1 MTDATLSTIRVYPVK
16 ALDGLSLD
24 AAALGPDGGL
34 VPDRVV
40 ALTDAD
46 GDYVNGKNERAIHRV
61 RATYDA
67 AAGTVRLTPPP
78 VADAPT
84 DTVPAPATFTVP
96 GLAAAVGDAGDDSAA
111 DASDGSADDVIDSST
126 ADSVEI
132 DTTDWDDPA
141 GGPDA
146 LAAWVADYVGYEV
159 TAEVTAPSYPDDTA
173 ASGPTLVSRPTLA
186 TVGEWFGHTTHE
198 TLRRFRPNLVV
209 DGDLPAFWEDRLYG
223 DRSEC
228 IRFSLGDT
236 TLDGVGPCR
245 RCVVP
250 ARDPDTG
257 RETTGFAERFVAR
270 REATLP
276 SWSEGPRFDGAFKL
290 TLNTRTPAA
299 SRGATLRVGDRLRVE
314 RSVPAE
320 Q

>member
-1 MTDATLSTIRVYPVK
+1 MTDATLSTISVYPVK

-61 RATYDA
+61 TADYDP
-67 AAGTVRLTPPP
+67 AAGTARLTP
-78 VADAPT
+78 
-84 DTVPAPATFTVP
+84 
-96 GLAAAVGDAGDDSAA
+96 
-111 DASDGSADDVIDSST
+111 
-126 ADSVEI
+126 
-132 DTTDWDDPA
+132 
-141 GGPDA
+141 
-146 LAAWVADYVGYEV
+146 YVGYAV
-159 TAEVTAPSYPDDTA
+159 TAEVTKPSYPDDTV
-173 ASGPTLVSRPTLA
+173 ASGPTLVSRATLA
-186 TVGEWFGHTTHE
+186 TVADWFDHTLHE
-198 TLRRFRPNLVV
+198 TRRRFRPNLVV

-223 DRSEC
+223 DCSEC
-228 IRFSLGDT
+228 VRFRLGAA

-257 RETTGFAERFVAR
+257 RETEGFTERFVDQ

-276 SWSEGPRFDGAFKL
+276 EWSAGPRFDGAFKL
-290 TLNTRTPAA
+290 TLNTRMPTA
-299 SRGATLRVGDRLRVE
+299 SRGETLRVGDPLCVE
-314 RSVPAE
+314 GSVPAE

>member
-1 MTDATLSTIRVYPVK
+1 MTDATLSTISVYPVK

-24 AAALGPDGGL
+24 AATLGPDGGL

-61 RATYDA
+61 TADYDP

-78 VADAPT
+78 AADAPT

-96 GLAAAVGDAGDDSAA
+96 GLAAAVGDAAGDSAG
-111 DASDGSADDVIDSST
+111 DG
-126 ADSVEI
+126 VEI
-132 DTTDWDDPA
+132 DTTDWDDPV

-146 LAAWVADYVGYEV
+146 LADWVADYVGYAV
-159 TAEVTAPSYPDDTA
+159 TAEVTAPSYPDDTV
-173 ASGPTLVSRPTLA
+173 ASGPTLVSRATLA
-186 TVGEWFGHTTHE
+186 TVADWFGHTPHE
-198 TLRRFRPNLVV
+198 TRRRFRPNLVV

-223 DRSEC
+223 DRSEYV
-228 IRFSLGDT
+228 RFTLGAA

-257 RETTGFAERFVAR
+257 RETEGFTERFVDR

-276 SWSEGPRFDGAFKL
+276 EWSAGPRFDGAFKL
-290 TLNTRTPAA
+290 TLNIRMPAA
-299 SRGATLRVGDRLRVE
+299 SRGETLRVGDPLSVE
-314 RSVPAE
+314 GSVPAE

>member
-1 MTDATLSTIRVYPVK
+1 VSDATLSTIRVYPVK

-61 RATYDA
+61 TADYDPT
-67 AAGTVRLTPPP
+67 AGTVRLTPPP
-78 VADAPT
+78 AADAPT
-84 DTVPAPATFTVP
+84 EAVPEPATFTVP
-96 GLAAAVGDAGDDSAA
+96 GLAAAVGDAADDS
-111 DASDGSADDVIDSST
+111 
-126 ADSVEI
+126 ERE
-132 DTTDWDDPA
+132 TTEWDDPV

-146 LAAWVADYVGYEV
+146 LADWVADYVGYGV
-159 TAEVTAPSYPDDTA
+159 TAEVTEPSYPDDTA
-173 ASGPTLVSRPTLA
+173 ASGPTLVSRSTLA
-186 TVGEWFGHTTHE
+186 TVADWFDHTPRE

-223 DRSEC
+223 DRSEHV
-228 IRFSLGDT
+228 RFTIGAA

-257 RETTGFAERFVAR
+257 RETEGFTERFLTR

-276 SWSEGPRFDGAFKL
+276 DWSAGPRFDGAFKL
-290 TLNTRTPAA
+290 TLNTRMPTA
-299 SRGATLRVGDRLRVE
+299 SRGETLRVGDPLRVE
-314 RSVPAE
+314 GSVSTE